1 MPVMANVKLSTGRPI
16 VNHPHYEDAG
26 LRNRT
31 LKVYSLFS
39 RKPLREVYDALKEM
53 GVNYYIFQPNWCDPR
68 ASKSE
73 CSYRAMWDLH
83 DPANR
88 KRESLCDL
96 ILDVLN
102 GRRLEAFA
110 PFKIVYSA
118 RSYIVFELS
127 E

>member
-1 MPVMANVKLSTGRPI
+1 MEIFPI
-16 VNHPHYEDAG
+16 VFQTWIVPKG
-26 LRNRT
+26 LP
-31 LKVYSLFS
+31 LFCINC
-39 RKPLREVYDALKEM
+39 RP
-53 GVNYYIFQPNWCDPR
+53 
-68 ASKSE
+68 E
-73 CSYRAMWDLH
+73 CSYRAMWDLQ

-102 GRRLEAFA
+102 GRRVGTLS

-118 RSYIVFELS
+118 RSYIIFELL